1 MDTYRAKSS
10 TIRELRLSRGFSSQ
24 KKLCDFIEDV
34 NNNRVDTHPRPA
46 AGFTSV
52 AESSLRNAENPNY
65 AKPLRAD
72 LLSAIAYALN
82 VTLEEIANTDGPRNP
97 YRGLAHYSFEDADLF
112 FGRRDQI
119 TRGVEII
126 QNQPLLA
133 IVGDSGAGKSSLA
146 FAGVLPELCRPE
158 KGWRRF
164 HMEPRNNPVE
174 SLLLA
179 ISRAVFGP
187 EAAMS
192 PSEIHARLS
201 EALESREALHWWL
214 MNADDLEPGDKLVLL
229 VDQWEQ
235 IYSACEPVR
244 VKPAGFE
251 EYREY
256 SEGQVREAFIGM
268 LTYACMQGSL
278 KLMVTL
284 RADFYGE
291 IISGPAD
298 FGNLFESGKLL
309 LAPMSEQ
316 NLREAMMSPA
326 GAKFSPGLVE
336 RLVRDAS
343 GEPGYLP
350 LLSFALEQLWE
361 RRDLA
366 TGMMTATAYDADI
379 GGLHGAIGRHAE
391 VCVGKLSFEQ
401 RERVKHLLPMLVD
414 LGRTG
419 DGDREL
425 RGRRPLSN
433 FRATDREILGFL
445 AGPECRILRI
455 GRALDGEPFVEIA
468 HEALLREWPALGAWL
483 SEDKSFHSAL
493 ARLRMDCDR
502 YDENDRNPDFLLPEG
517 KPLDDATDWLQ
528 ARGADA
534 VGDDLAAFIQ
544 TSATHHQREALRAR
558 RRTRWTVLILAVIG
572 AVAVVAAG
580 FYVVADQ
587 RATSLAKENRAIGN
601 QAVTAEIALALGS
614 NRHTEALALSLS
626 IWPRSENGGGSISR
640 DDALVQ
646 LLSRALVDQRE
657 VRRIIGEGWV
667 SFTGSNGTH
676 IYTADTTGVIKEID
690 VSNGKTNRSFRGFVD
705 EKILSLELS
714 GDGTVIAAMTESGVI
729 KLWKTDDFSEI
740 FVFDDKKYSIHRFS
754 MSHDAGRLATDFS
767 LREEQDGSAV
777 KHSAGIFDFAEG
789 KYIFNV
795 DRARVLTLSS
805 QGNLAAYN
813 QSCRKFIYDV
823 KPIEP
828 VTEIEICRAGE
839 TLIGMSGDFQICL
852 MATENGTVEFRPC
865 MLDPSLNA
873 FSRQILARSGRPTFI
888 RSELG
893 DAQDAVFSHANDS
906 VAVRFEGGWV
916 VYDASSGVE
925 LFRPP
930 NETDELGVAYS
941 PDAVKFVGEEHVV
954 VGYEKHLS
962 VFRIAPNE
970 RVVGRHYDPIYGL
983 EFSADGRFLVSADTA
998 GRTVLWDLTGQ
1009 GDPISFEPAGG
1020 EISAVAIS
1028 RDNSTIVTGMF
1039 AEGAL
1044 SPSIRVMD
1052 VPLQSVVYEWPGQ
1065 EKSAYAVAISEQKDL
1080 VAVAF
1085 DNGELNVYEI
1095 GARVPVQTISLG
1107 DSLFAQRI
1115 EFNRDGSELTL
1126 FDEENNV
1133 SNVSLKEVPPGP
1145 VRSVILSS
1153 ERTNTSAEISG
1164 GSRSVYSSGPGSDPS
1179 IMDKGSVALLADF
1192 GGYRDHVNI
1201 LRVSNDEAT
1210 VATGTDTG
1218 KVNLYKIDLPPG
1230 NLIEVA
1236 CALLPFAPAD
1246 VKGNLPQDLRE
1257 YLAEP
1262 ICTGSEIL
1270 PSAPPDR

>member
-24 KKLCDFIEDV
+24 KKLCDFIEDI
-34 NNNRVDTHPRPA
+34 NNNKIDTHPRPA

-72 LLSAIAYALN
+72 LLSAIAYALD
-82 VTLEEIANTDGPRNP
+82 VTLEDIANTDGPRNP
-97 YRGLAHYSFEDADLF
+97 YRGLSHYSFEDADLF
-112 FGRRDQI
+112 FGRRDQVAQ
-119 TRGVEII
+119 GVDII
-126 QNQPLLA
+126 QGQPLLA
-133 IVGDSGAGKSSLA
+133 IIGDSGAGKSSLA
-146 FAGVLPELCRPE
+146 LAGVLPELCTLD

-164 HMEPRNNPVE
+164 HMEPGNNPVE

-179 ISRAVFGP
+179 ISQTVFGP
-187 EAAMS
+187 KAAMS
-192 PSEIHARLS
+192 PGEIHARLS
-201 EALESREALHWWL
+201 EALETREALHWWL
-214 MNADDLEPGDKLVLL
+214 MNADDLGPGDKLVLV

-235 IYSACEPVR
+235 IYSACKPVR
-244 VKPAGFE
+244 IKPAGSKE
-251 EYREY
+251 NREY
-256 SEGQVREAFIGM
+256 SEDEVRAAFIGL
-268 LTYACMQGSL
+268 LTYACMQGSV
-278 KLMVTL
+278 KLVLTL

-291 IISGPAD
+291 IIGGPAD
-298 FGNLFESGKLL
+298 FRSLFETGKLL

-316 NLREAMMSPA
+316 NLREAITSPS
-326 GAKFSPGLVE
+326 GARFSHGLVE

-361 RRDLA
+361 RRDVA
-366 TGMMTATAYDADI
+366 TGMMTATAYDGDV

-391 VCVGKLSFEQ
+391 FCVGKLSAEQ
-401 RERVKHLLPMLVD
+401 RQRVKHLLPMLVD

-433 FRATDREILGFL
+433 FRPADREILGFL

-455 GRALDGEPFVEIA
+455 GRVLDGEPFVEIA

-483 SEDKSFHSAL
+483 SEDKTFHSAL
-493 ARLRMDCDR
+493 ARLRMDRER
-502 YDENDRNPDFLLPEG
+502 YDESGRNPDFLLPDG
-517 KPLDDATDWLQ
+517 KPLDDAENWLH

-534 VGDDLAAFIQ
+534 LGDDLAAFIQ
-544 TSATHHQREALRAR
+544 TSATHHEREARRAR

-572 AVAVVAAG
+572 AMAVVAAG
-580 FYVVADQ
+580 FYVVTDQ
-587 RATSLAKENRAIGN
+587 RATSLAKQNRAIGN

-614 NRHTEALALSLS
+614 NRYTEALALSLS

-740 FVFDDKKYSIHRFS
+740 FAFDDKKYSISRFS
-754 MSHDAGRLATDFS
+754 MSRDAGRLATNYR
-767 LREEQDGSAV
+767 LREGQDRSDVTHGAD
-777 KHSAGIFDFAEG
+777 IYDFKEG

-795 DRARVLTLSS
+795 DRAYGLTLSS
-805 QGNLAAYN
+805 QGNLAGYN
-813 QSCRKFIYDV
+813 GSCRKFVYDV
-823 KPIEP
+823 KPIEL
-828 VTEIEICRAGE
+828 VTEIGTCRAGE
-839 TLIGMSGDFQICL
+839 ALIGMSGDFQIC
-852 MATENGTVEFRPC
+852 MMSAENGTVEFRPC

-893 DAQDAVFSHANDS
+893 DAQEAIFSHANGK

-916 VYDASSGVE
+916 VYDAGSGVE

-941 PDAVKFVGEEHVV
+941 TDLVKFVGEEHVV

-962 VFRIAPNE
+962 IFRIAPNE

-1020 EISAVAIS
+1020 EISAVASS
-1028 RDNSTIVTGMF
+1028 RDNSTIVTGMLV
-1039 AEGAL
+1039 EGAL

-1052 VPLQSVVYEWPGQ
+1052 VPSQSVVYEWPGQ

-1095 GARVPVQTISLG
+1095 GVRAPVQTISLG
-1107 DSLFAQRI
+1107 DSLFAQSI
-1115 EFNRDGSELTL
+1115 EFNRDGSELTV
-1126 FDEENNV
+1126 FDEEYNV
-1133 SNVSLKEVPPGP
+1133 SNASLTETPAGP
-1145 VRSVILSS
+1145 VRKVILSS
-1153 ERTNTSAEISG
+1153 KRTATHAIISD
-1164 GSRSVYSSGPGSDPS
+1164 GSRSVYSSGPGSDPAIADRDS
-1179 IMDKGSVALLADF
+1179 GALLVDF

-1201 LRVSNDEAT
+1201 LRVSNDET
-1210 VATGTDTG
+1210 TIATGTESG
-1218 KVNLYKIDLPPG
+1218 KINLYKIDLPPG
-1230 NLIEVA
+1230 GLVDVA
-1236 CALLPFAPAD
+1236 CARLPFAPAD
-1246 VKGNLPQDLRE
+1246 VKGFLPQDLSK

-1262 ICTGSEIL
+1262 ICTGSEML
-1270 PSAPPDR
+1270 PGASPDR